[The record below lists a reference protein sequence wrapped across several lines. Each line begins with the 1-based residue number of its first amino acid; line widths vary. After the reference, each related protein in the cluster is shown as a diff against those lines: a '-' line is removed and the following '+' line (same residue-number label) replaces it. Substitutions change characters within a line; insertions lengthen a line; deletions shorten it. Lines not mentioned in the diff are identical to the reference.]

1 MQAIRCPEIKVTKTV
16 CGYAVGEV
24 GSPASSGGTYNDV
37 DPQSDPRLGPFA
49 RNARPSAAQ
58 VHICLR

>member
-1 MQAIRCPEIKVTKTV
+1 METV
-16 CGYAVGEV
+16 CGYAGGEA

-37 DPQSDPRLGPFA
+37 DPQFDPRLGPFA
-49 RNARPSAAQ
+49 RNAPPSAAQ